1 MRERIAVLCLMFR
14 FTGLRSADMTGVW
27 GLLEPGEMG
36 AVRGESMRP
45 RVLVKLYEYGIATLL
60 VNRDR
65 KF

>member
-1 MRERIAVLCLMFR
+1 
-14 FTGLRSADMTGVW
+14 MTGVW
-27 GLLEPGEMG
+27 GLLESGEMG

>member
-1 MRERIAVLCLMFR
+1 
-14 FTGLRSADMTGVW
+14 MTGVW